1 MPSDSTAPLPRSKR
15 LTPSR
20 IMTSIAFLALAFAFL
35 PTILSSAFAV
45 SVLGILVLDGMHPPQ
60 VTSGCGAR
68 RWFPWVIWFL
78 ALTACPV
85 AISVVGTVYTNHGP
99 IAYDRVATRV
109 VNGLG
114 LAQLGVSVIASIAV
128 VALTRR
134 SFRWLAW
141 APILAIGAFTVV
153 LLVGASM
160 ATTGAYL

>member
-1 MPSDSTAPLPRSKR
+1 
-15 LTPSR
+15 
-20 IMTSIAFLALAFAFL
+20 MTSIAFLALAFAVL

-45 SVLGILVLDGMHPPQ
+45 SVLVILVLDGMHAHR

-68 RWFPWVIWFL
+68 RWFPWVVWFL

-85 AISVVGTVYTNHGP
+85 AISEVGTEYTNHGP

-128 VALTRR
+128 VVLTRR
-134 SFRWLAW
+134 SFRWWAW
-141 APILAIGAFTVV
+141 AAILAIGAFT
-153 LLVGASM
+153 LVIHLGAVM
-160 ATTGAYL
+160 KTTGAYL